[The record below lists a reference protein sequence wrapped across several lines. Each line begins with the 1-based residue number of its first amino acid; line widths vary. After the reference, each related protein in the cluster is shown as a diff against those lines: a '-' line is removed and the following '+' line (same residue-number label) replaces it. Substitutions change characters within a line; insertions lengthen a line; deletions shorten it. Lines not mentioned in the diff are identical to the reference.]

1 MFIKYPNLSQVPGQR
16 LHLMSSVVFTRL
28 ERRIR
33 ALGLV
38 ATSRGHG
45 QGSPYERQRAS
56 YAVERPRGARAKGS
70 GRSRVKLASGGHVH
84 YE

>member
-56 YAVERPRGARAKGS
+56 NAVERSARRACQGK
-70 GRSRVKLASGGHVH
+70 RSI
-84 YE
+84 